1 MKRRCGSTCW
11 PKITE
16 NGARL
21 GPVAGR
27 VIAEVFLTQIAIDPD
42 SYLNARR
49 RFTPSV
55 EHTGPEFTIGDFLT
69 FAGVVELEEEEET
82 P

>member
-1 MKRRCGSTCW
+1 MLAESKL
-11 PKITE
+11 TE

-21 GPVAGR
+21 GAVAGR
-27 VIAEVFLTQIAIDPD
+27 VIAEVFLNQLAIDPD

-55 EHTGPEFTIGDFLT
+55 EHVGAFTMGDFLN
-69 FAGVVELEEEEET
+69 FAGVVEEEEEEE
-82 P
+82 PLP